1 MRLNKQGSDMLNSEL
16 LNDLSSKIKKIMA
29 ESPLS
34 DAEKNIHAL
43 LQGAFTKMELVSREE
58 FDVQAEVLRNTREQ
72 LTVCEERLAE
82 LESLLKDK

>member
-1 MRLNKQGSDMLNSEL
+1 MHLIKRGSDMLNSQL
-16 LNDLSSKIKKIMA
+16 LKDLSSKIKQIMQD
-29 ESPLS
+29 SPLG

-43 LQGAFTKMELVSREE
+43 LQGVFTKMELVSREE